1 MIRKLSLLMTIVAAI
16 GLIVALS
23 SCGRMGP
30 LEPPSAE
37 VHAAPEAVPQ
47 ATPARP
53 VV

>member
-30 LEPPSAE
+30 LELPSAE
-37 VHAAPEAVPQ
+37 VRAAPEAVPQ
-47 ATPARP
+47 TTPAPP